1 MRVVASAKHRV
12 LDPPNEVAHGQVAP
26 ASDVPARVDVILDA
40 LKLAPWVDVSAP
52 RQHGMEPIGR
62 LHDRDLV
69 RFLETAWDEWV
80 ATGATGPLFPDTI
93 MHAGLRPEAGPTPEP
108 TDIGARMGYW
118 CFETFTP
125 IVEGTYVA
133 ALAAVDVGLTGAD
146 ILMEGE
152 RAVYALCRPPG
163 HHAGARIFGGSS
175 YLNNAAIAVE
185 HLHRATGERVAV
197 LDVDLHHGNGTQALF
212 YERDDVLYV
221 SLHGDPRNEY
231 PYFSGFADER
241 GAGPGEGFNRNFPMP
256 AHCGDEAYVGAV
268 AEALEAVSNFGA
280 PFLVVS
286 LGLDTYRL
294 DGDGGL
300 DLTKDAYDRVGAMVG
315 SLGLSTLIVQEGG
328 YYLPDLGENVRR
340 WLHGVHRQTMGPEDR
355 APKMPATESSRLG

>member
-12 LDPPNEVAHGQVAP
+12 LDPPHEVAHGQVAP

-40 LKLAPWVDVSAP
+40 LEPATWVHLAAV
-52 RQHGMEPIGR
+52 REHGIEPVGW
-62 LHDRDLV
+62 LHDPDLV
-69 RFLETAWDEWV
+69 HFLETAWDEWT

-93 MHAGLRPEAGPTPEP
+93 MHAGLRPESGPTPEP

-125 IVEGTYVA
+125 IVAGTYA
-133 ALAAVDVGLTGAD
+133 AARDAVDVALTGAD
-146 ILMEGE
+146 ILLDGE

-185 HLHRATGERVAV
+185 HLRRATGERVAV
-197 LDVDLHHGNGTQALF
+197 LDVDLHHGNGTQQLF

-221 SLHGDPRNEY
+221 SLHGDPRGEY

-241 GAGPGEGFNRNFPMP
+241 GAGAGTGCNHNLPMP
-256 AHCGDEAYVGAV
+256 KHCGDDAYLA
-268 AEALEAVSNFGA
+268 AIDRALNTVSDFGA

-300 DLTKDAYDRVGAMVG
+300 DLTMEAYDRTGAAVG
-315 SLGLSTLIVQEGG
+315 SLGLDTLIVQEGG
-328 YYLPDLGENVRR
+328 YYLADLGENVRR
-340 WLHGVHRQTMGPEDR
+340 WLHGVENADGP
-355 APKMPATESSRLG
+355 PSMMPATESSRLG